1 VRFENLTNSLGVLVV
16 AGPKAR
22 DLMSR
27 VTDADLGSEAFPWLS
42 SREAV
47 VALAPTRCARVNFVG
62 ELGWEI
68 HHPIEYQNHIFD
80 ALFEAGDDLGL
91 APFGIRAMDML
102 RIEKSYRM
110 VGTELSIEYSAYESG
125 LHRFVHPNKGDF
137 IGRDALVEW
146 REAGF
151 ANQMATLEVH
161 DITDADPLGNNPI
174 YHDGEMVGRATS
186 GNYGPR
192 LDKSFVMAMVPPA
205 LADQGTKL
213 EIDVLGARHPA
224 TVVQDSPYDPDNHKL
239 RA

>member
-1 VRFENLTNSLGVLVV
+1 MCSS
-16 AGPKAR
+16 
-22 DLMSR
+22 DL
-27 VTDADLGSEAFPWLS
+27 
-42 SREAV
+42 
-47 VALAPTRCARVNFVG
+47 
-62 ELGWEI
+62 
-68 HHPIEYQNHIFD
+68 IEYQNHIFD